1 MIMLRE
7 RFWGIGLCQHKK
19 GKDSLTALRLTT
31 GVVQNL
37 HCEI

>member
-7 RFWGIGLCQHKK
+7 RFWGIGLCQYKK